1 METLVEKAKRFAKE
15 AHKNHT
21 EKDELKTPYFFHLQ
35 RVARLVQLSGG
46 TDEEIAAAWL
56 HDTVEDTSVT
66 LEDIKRGF
74 GENVAEIVDGL
85 TDLPGWENLPITE
98 RKTIQA
104 ERVSK
109 ESASIRRIK
118 LADQISG
125 GELDVRNT
133 LMKKEDR
140 FERFEGVKKVAN
152 ACSGVSPSLDG
163 LFKDISEEIDW
174 YLANS

>member
-104 ERVSK
+104 ERQRHLQITRCVSQA
-109 ESASIRRIK
+109 ASP
-118 LADQISG
+118 
-125 GELDVRNT
+125 
-133 LMKKEDR
+133 
-140 FERFEGVKKVAN
+140 VK
-152 ACSGVSPSLDG
+152 
-163 LFKDISEEIDW
+163 
-174 YLANS
+174 